1 LGTLDDL
8 NLGVEM
14 HDISRIFCTQNNL
27 KDEMTAGLLRRLRYS
42 GMAISSVTEACEEI
56 HQAIPLE
63 LIDHEWLLHACG
75 QPGYFYVSKLKRLA
89 DVLIAVTLG
98 LAAFPIFLAAWILV
112 RLTSRGPGIYTQVRV
127 GRFGE
132 SFRVYKL
139 RTMRLDA
146 EVNGPQWSKS
156 KGDSRVTPFGNVLR
170 KFRIDE
176 IPQLWN
182 IIRGEM
188 SFVGPRP
195 ERPEFTDQLASQI
208 PFFRER
214 LLLRPGLTGWAQ
226 VCYPYGASVEDARR
240 KLEFDLYYIKHM
252 SLSLDAFILLDTV
265 KTILRG
271 GASERRGARLA
282 QFEHVYR
289 RVAQEVA
296 ELQEPFSAALQAVPG
311 LQPAFIDSL

>member
-1 LGTLDDL
+1 
-8 NLGVEM
+8 
-14 HDISRIFCTQNNL
+14 
-27 KDEMTAGLLRRLRYS
+27 
-42 GMAISSVTEACEEI
+42 VTEACEEI

-89 DVLIAVTLG
+89 DVLIAGSLG
-98 LAAFPIFLAAWILV
+98 LAALPLFLAAWLLV
-112 RLTSRGPGIYTQVRV
+112 RLTSKGPGIYSQVRV

-139 RTMRLDA
+139 RTMRIDA
-146 EVNGPQWSKS
+146 EANGPQWSKT
-156 KGDSRVTPFGNVLR
+156 KGDPRVTPFGNILR

-182 IIRGEM
+182 ILQGEM

-195 ERPEFTDQLASQI
+195 ERPEFTEQLASQI

-271 GASERRGARLA
+271 GASERRGIRLA
-282 QFEHVYR
+282 QFEHVYV

-296 ELQEPFSAALQAVPG
+296 ELQQPFSASLPDGSG
-311 LQPAFIDSL
+311 LQPVLPGLN